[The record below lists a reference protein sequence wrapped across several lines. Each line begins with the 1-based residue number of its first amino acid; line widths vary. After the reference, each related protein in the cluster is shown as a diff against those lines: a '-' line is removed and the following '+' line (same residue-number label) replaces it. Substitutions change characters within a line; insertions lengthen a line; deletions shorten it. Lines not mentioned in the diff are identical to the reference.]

1 MHTERRF
8 TSFSLCLNKLMN
20 NLLFSLSDLGTDIV
34 NGLVG
39 TLGKLWYLVLINF
52 IGVLAIVCKVIETQN
67 KKRNVIVFL
76 AVLNYLLWILYF
88 LLNGDITA
96 ATVNTISCIQ
106 AVVFLQRSKHK
117 WANSIFWL
125 IFFICV
131 QIGASF
137 FTWNG
142 PFSLFSIGA
151 GILSTIAYYVLDEKL
166 YRYFFLALILL
177 WIGNG
182 IVYFYPIALAHDIFA
197 AISITIAIIRYNF
210 KKEESKKVLAK
221 EQNND

>member
-1 MHTERRF
+1 MPF
-8 TSFSLCLNKLMN
+8 SFYLNQLMN
-20 NLLFSLSDLGTDIV
+20 NLLFSLSGLGTNIV

-39 TLGKLWYLVLINF
+39 SLGKLWYLVLINF
-52 IGVLAIVCKVIETQN
+52 IGVLAIVCKVLETQN
-67 KKRNVIVFL
+67 KRRNVIVFL
-76 AVLNYLLWILYF
+76 AILNYLLWILYF
-88 LLNGDITA
+88 VLNGNIKA
-96 ATVNTISCIQ
+96 ATVNTISCVQ
-106 AVVFLQRSKHK
+106 AIIFLQRSKHK

-125 IFFICV
+125 IFFICM

-197 AISITIAIIRYNF
+197 VISITIAIIRYNF
-210 KKEESKKVLAK
+210 KKEKPKKVLAN
-221 EQNND
+221 EETN